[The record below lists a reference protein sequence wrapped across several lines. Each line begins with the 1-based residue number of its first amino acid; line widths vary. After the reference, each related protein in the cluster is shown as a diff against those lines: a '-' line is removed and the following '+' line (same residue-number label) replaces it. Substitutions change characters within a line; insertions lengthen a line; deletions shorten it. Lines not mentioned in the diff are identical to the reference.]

1 MPPKSSAK
9 KRREGKQAATAAEY
23 RDNSVSSKESES
35 AAESARALDE
45 SFKENEYAAE
55 SARVL
60 DEALDRMTS
69 DKQKQALLKVVT
81 KFQNLTPVQIEN
93 AALLIQHYRHYSEYE
108 ETIFKLIGGAPAA
121 SEFLEEPPQLS
132 APEATQLTN
141 FVKRQVMAA
150 RRCSRW
156 TRLCTASNSPRPPSG
171 RP

>member
-9 KRREGKQAATAAEY
+9 KRREGKHAATAAED

-81 KFQNLTPVQIEN
+81 KFQNLIPVQIKN
-93 AALLIQHYRHYSEYE
+93 AALLIHTTAPWASLTLAQVP
-108 ETIFKLIGGAPAA
+108 GGM
-121 SEFLEEPPQLS
+121 SLSYTKEP
-132 APEATQLTN
+132 LTRSTM
-141 FVKRQVMAA
+141 F
-150 RRCSRW
+150 
-156 TRLCTASNSPRPPSG
+156 
-171 RP
+171 